1 MTEFEFQSE
10 CGIRL
15 ISVDIALEDTEIRQS
30 LINRDDKKVI
40 ELLNNN
46 F

>member
-1 MTEFEFQSE
+1 MTNLEFQSE

-15 ISVDIALEDTEIRQS
+15 ISVDIALEDTEITQA

-40 ELLNNN
+40 ELLDNN